1 VKTVRLRI
9 ATSLI
14 SVDQAKQN
22 LEMELPASRSLES
35 VADAARAAWD
45 ARLKVIEVEGATAD
59 QLTTLYSN
67 LYRLHLYPNSGFENV
82 GSASKPVYQYA
93 SPVSPKTG
101 PDTPNKTGSKIVSG
115 KMYVNNGFWDTYRTV
130 WPAYSLL
137 SPSTATELVNGF
149 VQQYT
154 DGGWIARWSSPGYA
168 DLMVG
173 TSSDV
178 AFADAFVKGVPG
190 INAQEA
196 YDAALKNAA
205 ARPPSQN
212 VGRKGLNFSPFLG
225 YTPTSTSEGFSW
237 SMDGYINDFGIAN
250 MSKALYDK
258 ARPDDPRKQEYLDN
272 YNYYINRARSYV
284 TLFDPAINF
293 FQGKD
298 RSGVWHNS
306 PQTFDPRNWGD
317 DYTETNAWNMAFSAP
332 QDGAGL
338 AAIYGGK
345 AGLAQRL
352 DEFFSTPET
361 ANFPGGYG
369 GTIHEMLEARDVR
382 MGMYGHSNQPSH
394 HLTYMYDFAGQ
405 PSKTQ
410 ALVREVLR
418 RLYLGSEIGQGYAG
432 DEDNGEMSAWYV
444 FSALGFYP
452 LQVGSPSYAI
462 GSPLFTKATVHLENG
477 ADLVVS
483 APKNSASNVYVRG
496 LKVNG
501 KAWNKTY
508 LPHDLLAAGGKLDFD
523 MTDKPTS
530 WGTGADA
537 APPSLTEPGEQPMSW
552 RDSTHDAGA
561 VVSSADGD
569 VGALVDNDSTSTVAL
584 TGTSPTVN
592 VQLTTARPVTM
603 YTLSGAAKAAAPK
616 GWTLQGSND
625 GSTWTTLDRRTGQ
638 AFAFD
643 NYTRSFSVATP
654 RAFTA
659 YRIVFDG
666 DATLAEL
673 ELLGTLRGV
682 EPGTHPSNQTLA
694 KRPTPTPSQPIDRN
708 YG

>member
-1 VKTVRLRI
+1 
-9 ATSLI
+9 
-14 SVDQAKQN
+14 
-22 LEMELPASRSLES
+22 
-35 VADAARAAWD
+35 
-45 ARLKVIEVEGATAD
+45 
-59 QLTTLYSN
+59 
-67 LYRLHLYPNSGFENV
+67 
-82 GSASKPVYQYA
+82 
-93 SPVSPKTG
+93 
-101 PDTPNKTGSKIVSG
+101 
-115 KMYVNNGFWDTYRTV
+115 
-130 WPAYSLL
+130 
-137 SPSTATELVNGF
+137 
-149 VQQYT
+149 
-154 DGGWIARWSSPGYA
+154 
-168 DLMVG
+168 
-173 TSSDV
+173 
-178 AFADAFVKGVPG
+178 
-190 INAQEA
+190 
-196 YDAALKNAA
+196 
-205 ARPPSQN
+205 
-212 VGRKGLNFSPFLG
+212 
-225 YTPTSTSEGFSW
+225 
-237 SMDGYINDFGIAN
+237 
-250 MSKALYDK
+250 
-258 ARPDDPRKQEYLDN
+258 
-272 YNYYINRARSYV
+272 
-284 TLFDPAINF
+284 
-293 FQGKD
+293 
-298 RSGVWHNS
+298 
-306 PQTFDPRNWGD
+306 
-317 DYTETNAWNMAFSAP
+317 
-332 QDGAGL
+332 
-338 AAIYGGK
+338 
-345 AGLAQRL
+345 
-352 DEFFSTPET
+352 
-361 ANFPGGYG
+361 
-369 GTIHEMLEARDVR
+369 
-382 MGMYGHSNQPSH
+382 
-394 HLTYMYDFAGQ
+394 
-405 PSKTQ
+405 
-410 ALVREVLR
+410 
-418 RLYLGSEIGQGYAG
+418 
-432 DEDNGEMSAWYV
+432 MSAWYV

-477 ADLVVS
+477 GDLVVS

-501 KAWNKTY
+501 KPWNKTY
-508 LPHDLLAAGGKLDFD
+508 LPHDLLAAGGRLEFD
-523 MTDKPTS
+523 MTDEPTS

-537 APPSLTEPGEQPMSW
+537 APPSLTKPGEQPMSW

-569 VGALVDNDSTSTVAL
+569 VAALVDNDSTSTVAL